1 MANSSLVDSESRK
14 AIKDFR
20 ESMNP
25 QKEQQK
31 NTISS
36 EFVTEAAKATVKLF
50 VAVHKLES
58 LHAKLKEDTSLSE
71 QDILENMLKEILRSK
86 NAKLIAV
93 LREGDS
99 FGEQALINRDK
110 PGLRTAAVKT
120 TGETVLV
127 SFG

>member
-1 MANSSLVDSESRK
+1 M
-14 AIKDFR
+14 
-20 ESMNP
+20 
-25 QKEQQK
+25 
-31 NTISS
+31 
-36 EFVTEAAKATVKLF
+36 VKVF

-58 LHAKLKEDTSLSE
+58 LHAKMKEDTSLSE

-99 FGEQALINRDK
+99 FGEQALVNKDN
-110 PGLRTAAVKT
+110 PGLRTASVKT
-120 TGETVLV
+120 KDQTVVV